1 MRKDWLDILILIIS
15 TLPFLFTTTS
25 YAKDIYKWVDKD
37 GNPHFTDN
45 HALIPKDKVDEADII
60 DEKESESDGKGEFD
74 VIEISP
80 APLEEENLEVDS
92 EEDRENEETLREF
105 WGSRVLETDSKEKA
119 ISEEIENTE
128 RQIRYKKRE
137 VDYLLI
143 NGYSADYS
151 ILELRYL
158 DDYLKDLEYQMS
170 LVDRERKNLNQ
181 EARRQGI
188 PPGYLRP

>member
-1 MRKDWLDILILIIS
+1 MYKIYLSKSLFIIVILI
-15 TLPFLFTTTS
+15 FLFAISS
-25 YAKDIYKWVDKD
+25 YPKDIYKWVDKD
-37 GNPHFTDN
+37 GNLHFTDN
-45 HALIPKDKVDEADII
+45 HALIPKDKVGEADMI
-60 DEKESESDGKGEFD
+60 DEKESETDGKGEFD
-74 VIEISP
+74 VVEISP

-105 WGSRVLETDSKEKA
+105 WGSRVLEIGSKEKA

-170 LVDRERKNLNQ
+170 LVDQERENLKQ
-181 EARRQGI
+181 KARRQSI